1 MNPLLK
7 SLQPYPFER
16 LRQVLAGVQPPAAL
30 SPVNLSIGE
39 PRHPTPALV
48 GAAMMAALGGLAQY
62 PATAGSPALR
72 EAIATWLRRRYG
84 LSDLD
89 AGTAVLP
96 VNGSR
101 EALFALA
108 QTVIDPRAAAAGR
121 PPIVISPNP
130 FYQIY
135 EGAAVLAGAEPW
147 YLPQSAARGF
157 TCDWAAIPVPI
168 LERTALMFVCSPG
181 NPTGHV
187 LSLDDWRT
195 LFALADRHDFILAA
209 DECYAEIYFD
219 EERPPLGALEAA
231 QALGRGDY
239 RRLVVF
245 GSLSKRSNCPG
256 LRSGYVAGD
265 AGVIKDFLLYRTYH
279 GSAMSPV
286 VQAASIA
293 AWGDE
298 QHVVE
303 NRRLYR
309 EKFEA
314 VTPRLAAVLDT
325 GMPDAGFYL
334 WAGVPGGDDV
344 AFARELYRQY
354 NVLCLPGSFLARD
367 ASRADPTDGGNPG
380 AGRIRLALVEPL
392 AQCLEGCSRIET
404 FVRQLQSNR

>member
-16 LRQVLAGVQPPAAL
+16 LRAVLAGVEPPADLA
-30 SPVNLSIGE
+30 PVNLSIGE
-39 PRHPTPALV
+39 PRHPTPPLI
-48 GAAMMAALGGLAQY
+48 GAAMAAAMGGLAQY
-62 PATAGSPALR
+62 PATAGTPALR
-72 EAIATWLRRRYG
+72 EAIAAWLRRRYG
-84 LSDLD
+84 LSALD
-89 AGTAVLP
+89 ALSQVLP

-101 EALFALA
+101 EALFALT
-108 QTVIDPRAAAAGR
+108 QTVIDPRATADGSR
-121 PPIVISPNP
+121 PVVISPNP

-147 YLPQSAARGF
+147 YLPQTAERGF
-157 TCDWAAIPVPI
+157 RCDWAAIPADI
-168 LERTALMFVCSPG
+168 LSRTRLMFVCSPG

-187 LSLDDWRT
+187 LTLEDWRV
-195 LFALADRHDFILAA
+195 LFELADRHDFVLAA

-219 EERPPLGALEAA
+219 ETRPPLGALQAA
-231 QALGRGDY
+231 RELGRTDF

-265 AGVIKDFLLYRTYH
+265 AGVLKDFLLYRTYH

-298 QHVVE
+298 AHVVD

-309 EKFEA
+309 EKFDA
-314 VTPRLAAVLDT
+314 VTPRLSQVLDT
-325 GMPDAGFYL
+325 ARPEAGFYL

-344 AFARELYRQY
+344 AFVRELYRQY
-354 NVLCLPGSFLARD
+354 NVLCLPGSFLARA
-367 ASRADPTDGGNPG
+367 ASRAGAPGDGNPG
-380 AGRIRLALVEPL
+380 AGRVRLALVEPL